1 VTGLMNRAE
10 LRAELTTATRF
21 VLVGLLTLGIYLGV
35 FAALRLVSP
44 QLVSLTVAYGL
55 AISFHYLANRLFTFR
70 RPTIEPDGHAATLL
84 RYGAVVVLGYLV
96 NLLVYT
102 IATRALGLP
111 EPVALVAGIA
121 VNTGG
126 TFLLSRFWVFALR

>member
-35 FAALRLVSP
+35 FAVMRLVSP

-70 RPTIEPDGHAATLL
+70 QPTIEPASHASTLL
-84 RYGAVVVLGYLV
+84 RYGAVVALGYLV
-96 NLLVYT
+96 NLLVYA
-102 IATRALGLP
+102 IATRGLGLP

-126 TFLLSRFWVFALR
+126 TFLLSRFWVFSPR

>member
-1 VTGLMNRAE
+1 MTGLMNRAE

-35 FAALRLVSP
+35 FAVMRLVSP

-70 RPTIEPDGHAATLL
+70 RPAVGQRDHASTLL
-84 RYGAVVVLGYLV
+84 RYGAVVVLGYVV

-102 IATRALGLP
+102 IATRGLGLP

-126 TFLLSRFWVFALR
+126 TFLLSRFWVFSPR